1 MGNNSHITT
10 THKPLLLSYW
20 VIKGGLA
27 MNVFEQVTARIME
40 MLETGTVPWKKP
52 WSSTGG
58 ARNLVSQKPYRGIN
72 QFLLNC
78 SPYSSPYWLTFNQAR
93 QKGGSVNKGEKSTA
107 VLFWKW
113 LDQKV
118 VPDEDEN
125 SASSKVPLLRY
136 YNVFNLEQ
144 IDGITAPV
152 EEQPVNPFS
161 HIEQAEQI
169 INNMPQRPNIQY
181 GGDRACYSPKLDK
194 VKLPNQVAFKSPEE
208 FYSTAFHELTHSSGH
223 SSRLSR
229 KGILEPSYFGSH
241 DYSQEELVAEF
252 GASMLCGFA
261 GIEQQTIEN
270 SAAYIQGW
278 LKVLK
283 NDQKLA
289 IMAAGQAQRAADFIL
304 NIQHTDDLQP

>member
-1 MGNNSHITT
+1 
-10 THKPLLLSYW
+10 
-20 VIKGGLA
+20 
-27 MNVFEQVTARIME
+27 MNIFEQVTARIME
-40 MLETGTVPWKKP
+40 LLEAGTVPWKKP

-58 ARNLVSQKPYRGIN
+58 ARNLVSNKPYRGIN
-72 QFLLNC
+72 QFLLNS

-93 QKGGSVNKGEKSTA
+93 QKGGSVNKGEKSTP
-107 VLFWKW
+107 VVFWKW
-113 LDQKV
+113 LDRKA
-118 VPDEDEN
+118 VPDEDDN
-125 SASSKVPLLRY
+125 SASSKIPLLRY
-136 YNVFNLEQ
+136 YNVFNLDQ

-161 HIEQAEQI
+161 PIEQAELI
-169 INNMPQRPNIQY
+169 IRNMPQRPYILY
-181 GGDRACYSPKLDK
+181 GGDRACYSPMLDS
-194 VKLPNQVAFKSPEE
+194 VKLPNREAFKSPEE
-208 FYSTAFHELTHSSGH
+208 YYSTAFHELAHSSGH

-229 KGILEPSYFGSH
+229 KGVVEPSYFGSH

-261 GIEQQTIEN
+261 GIEHQTIEN

-304 NIQHTDDLQP
+304 NVQHTDDQQP